1 MWVEAD
7 MNLPSGESL
16 VRQIVFGQ
24 RYFEEKFGR
33 RCTEVWIPDVFGY
46 PAGLPQ
52 VFVAGGHEPFVTQK
66 LSWNKQNRFPHSTFW
81 WEGLDGFR
89 VLTHFPPVDTYNAE
103 ITPQEFGFSITNFR
117 DHGWSTDSP
126 DAVRPRR
133 RRRRPDP
140 RDAQRARRLGPHRLA
155 ATLEVDTAD
164 AMFTRIE
171 HDIERGASAPVWRG
185 ELYFETHRGTLTSQL
200 KTKLGNRRCERL
212 LVEAEFWSAA
222 LGRPADVDALWTQ
235 VLTQQFHDIL
245 PGSSIAWAHQDA
257 EAVFAEVEAELQG
270 RIGELIGEATG
281 GAACVANRS
290 DTEVDEVV
298 LVGDSVA
305 VEWRCT
311 GAITRSS
318 SPMVGLHCAC
328 RRPRSASVRWHRCR
342 RRSGRDVGHVDDEP
356 APRGA
361 VGCVRQPDV
370 DHRSATSP
378 RTHPDRAARCGP
390 RTRAGP
396 SGRVRRVGSRV
407 VDAAPARQ
415 PSTAATASR

>member
-52 VFVAGGHEPFVTQK
+52 VFAAGGMDRFVTQK
-66 LSWNKQNRFPHSTFW
+66 LSWNKQNKFPHSTFW
-81 WEGLDGFR
+81 WEGLDGSR

-103 ITPQEFGFSITNFR
+103 ITPQEFNFSITNFR
-117 DHGWSTDSP
+117 DHGWSTDSLMP
-126 DAVRPRR
+126 FGHGDGGGGPTREMLE
-133 RRRRPDP
+133 
-140 RDAQRARRLGPHRLA
+140 RARRLAHIDSR

-171 HDIERGASAPVWRG
+171 HDIDRGAPVPVWRG

-212 LVEAEFWSAA
+212 LVEAELWSTA

-257 EAVFAEVEAELQG
+257 EAVFAEVETELERRIAEL
-270 RIGELIGEATG
+270 ISEATG

-305 VEWRCT
+305 GALAGT
-311 GAITRSS
+311 GGITRSS
-318 SPMVGLHCAC
+318 SAMVGLHCAC
-328 RRPRSASVRWHRCR
+328 RRPRSGSVRWHQ
-342 RRSGRDVGHVDDEP
+342 S
-356 APRGA
+356 
-361 VGCVRQPDV
+361 
-370 DHRSATSP
+370 
-378 RTHPDRAARCGP
+378 
-390 RTRAGP
+390 
-396 SGRVRRVGSRV
+396 
-407 VDAAPARQ
+407 
-415 PSTAATASR
+415 PSTIGS